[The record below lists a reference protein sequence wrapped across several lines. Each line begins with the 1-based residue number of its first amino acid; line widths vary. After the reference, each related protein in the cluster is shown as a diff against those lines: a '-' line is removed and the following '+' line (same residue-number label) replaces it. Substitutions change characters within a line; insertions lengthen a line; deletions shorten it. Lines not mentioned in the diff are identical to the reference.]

1 MNIAEYI
8 EQNMRSNGRKFT
20 IFYHKFA
27 NEVGI
32 NDEQVAKEQIE
43 LDLQELYK
51 CKVMTKRF
59 DSMWQWH
66 VIQEIHFEQYG
77 AIVEFSRWVDH
88 LRFNNPHWLSDILK
102 QTRLNNYIVRGI

>member
-51 CKVMTKRF
+51 CDVMMQRYYNTV
-59 DSMWQWH
+59 QWRL
-66 VIQEIHFEQYG
+66 IQEIQFAQHG

-88 LRFNNPHWLSDILK
+88 LRFNNPHWLSDILQ
-102 QTRLNNYIVRGI
+102 QTRLNNYTVKGD